1 MSGNVYT
8 AIFQDVEISAV
19 QDLFELLVP
28 SDAVVELLEL
38 SFGQSSIAAD
48 AGDAQEEFLLT
59 TLRMVSG
66 APTSGSGGST
76 ATPRP
81 SNLGAVASGCT
92 AEINNTTQLSGGTNV
107 VLDVI
112 PVNIRMPERKID
124 IPEGRYY
131 FSPSIRL
138 LWELED
144 APTDAVTCCGSI
156 KWRELGG

>member
-8 AIFQDVEISAV
+8 AIFQDVDISAV
-19 QDLFELLVP
+19 QDLFELLAP
-28 SDAVVELLEL
+28 SDAVLELLGL
-38 SFGQSSIAAD
+38 SFGQSGVAAD

-81 SNLGAVASGCT
+81 SNLGAAASGAT
-92 AEINNTTQLSGGTNV
+92 VEINNTTQLSGGTNV
-107 VLDVI
+107 VLDVF
-112 PVNIRMPERKID
+112 PVNIRLPERQIL
-124 IPEGRYY
+124 IPEGR
-131 FSPSIRL
+131 FFISPSTRL

-156 KWRELGG
+156 TWRELGG